1 MYVKKNLSMLYFN
14 KMKTI
19 FIFIKDK
26 FLNFSDLIF
35 NKINQGAYSLFK
47 NLITN
52 FSNFLI
58 IIIFILIFVFYQAIV
73 ETLNFELF

>member
-1 MYVKKNLSMLYFN
+1 
-14 KMKTI
+14 MKTI
-19 FIFIKDK
+19 LILIKDK

-35 NKINQGAYSLFK
+35 NKINQGAHFLFK

-58 IIIFILIFVFYQAIV
+58 GIIFILIFVFYQAIV
-73 ETLNFELF
+73 EILNFEIFAKQPE